1 MWMKFAQNRK
11 GIRTAENG
19 PILRCF
25 YHLRLTG
32 SKSEDCYTFEHFAS
46 DRDVIHS
53 PYYYHYKRNRV
64 RLKEESKWS

>member
-1 MWMKFAQNRK
+1 MWMDFAENRK
-11 GIRTAENG
+11 DTRPAENG

-25 YHLRLTG
+25 YDHRLTG

-46 DRDVIHS
+46 DHDVIHS

-64 RLKEESKWS
+64 GLKEETKWS